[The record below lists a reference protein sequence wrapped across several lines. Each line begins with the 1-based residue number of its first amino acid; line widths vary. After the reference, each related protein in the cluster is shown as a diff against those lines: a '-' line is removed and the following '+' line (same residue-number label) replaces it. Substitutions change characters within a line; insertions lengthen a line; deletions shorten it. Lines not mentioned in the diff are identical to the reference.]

1 MFAEFGQAPLCLELD
16 LDSYEGPW
24 QHIARFRR
32 GSGWLIVVKCTIQS
46 EHDILTAKLVAAC
59 DEYEHAIPAF
69 QAAHLT
75 ECDWINPTYC
85 DELPP
90 DILEDLICEEEGAL
104 IARWHREK
112 NIALA
117 EAFEDQEARIAELE
131 GRVQSIIARNERQI
145 GELRQRRRHP
155 DATPDMRRAM
165 GQIIRELDD
174 ENDELLTEMAET
186 RSAIR
191 EQADQF
197 EEALWSRED
206 LLIEVTPLH
215 IVRWS
220 AQSCSY
226 PDVPAL
232 RKQYATDWM
241 PACGRTGG
249 SSPEVARVLG
259 ASVEKQHDKSP
270 AITEPIDHDEP
281 EVELVPQPMPQTHWD
296 LRERKLYGKLA
307 KALDRADRLASI
319 IERSHHDDRHLP
331 YNEKQHRKA
340 LSDVQELESQ
350 IAQLPRM
357 SAADASSEERQEIA
371 GRSAEDKLTERR
383 ERSELDREHSELLS
397 KWVEIA
403 AVQAENQESSYE
415 AKLAGSAFRVLK
427 LSLDENEERRKEI
440 DRNRALEE
448 TLTHSE
454 QPFIAGGEASSEASS
469 EVREVGLESAR
480 PQLDPP
486 CNTDQT
492 LQRPVD
498 DKIATEPSMSD
509 DQTRPPQSVQNALSA
524 LSAARRRYY
533 GHD

>member
-16 LDSYEGPW
+16 LDSYDGPW

-32 GSGWLIVVKCTIQS
+32 GSGWLMVAKCTIQS
-46 EHDILTAKLVAAC
+46 EHDILTAKLIAAC
-59 DEYEHAIPAF
+59 DEHEHAIPAF

-90 DILEDLICEEEGAL
+90 DILDDLICEEEGAL
-104 IARWHREK
+104 IGRWHREK
-112 NIALA
+112 NSALA

-165 GQIIRELDD
+165 GQIIREFDG
-174 ENDELLTEMAET
+174 ENDELLAEMAET

-226 PDVPAL
+226 PDVPAR
-232 RKQYATDWM
+232 RKQYATEWM

-270 AITEPIDHDEP
+270 PTAESIDHDEP
-281 EVELVPQPMPQTHWD
+281 EVELVPEPMPQAHWD

-319 IERSHHDDRHLP
+319 IERSHPDDRHLP

-340 LSDVQELESQ
+340 LSDVQELELQ
-350 IAQLPRM
+350 IAQLPKM
-357 SAADASSEERQEIA
+357 AAADASSEERQEIA
-371 GRSAEDKLTERR
+371 GRSAEDKLSERR

-403 AVQAENQESSYE
+403 AAQAENQENSYE
-415 AKLAGSAFRVLK
+415 AKLARSAFRDLK
-427 LSLDENEERRKEI
+427 SSLDENEERRKEI

-448 TLTHSE
+448 AVVQVD
-454 QPFIAGGEASSEASS
+454 QPLVSHGEVSS
-469 EVREVGLESAR
+469 EVRKVGLASAS

-486 CNTDQT
+486 CNADQT
-492 LQRPVD
+492 LQRPLD
-498 DKIATEPSMSD
+498 DKAATEPSKSG

-524 LSAARRRYY
+524 LSDARRRYY